1 MYQAEKNDVIEN
13 NIGVLVYDKGRLV
26 NRLDY
31 HFGDLFKEAFYKT
44 KFKTATTIFQHL
56 GIIDIKNGLTL
67 NYLGTWFKKNKN
79 YYSFMEKIKDAMWLG
94 QVKKREN
101 EMKTQN

>member
-1 MYQAEKNDVIEN
+1 MGILIY
-13 NIGVLVYDKGRLV
+13 YKGKLV

-44 KFKTATTIFQHL
+44 KFKKATTIFHHL
-56 GIIDIKNGLTL
+56 GVIDVKEGLTL

-79 YYSFMEKIKDAMWLG
+79 YYSFIEKIKDAIW
-94 QVKKREN
+94 VARRKKV
-101 EMKTQN
+101 